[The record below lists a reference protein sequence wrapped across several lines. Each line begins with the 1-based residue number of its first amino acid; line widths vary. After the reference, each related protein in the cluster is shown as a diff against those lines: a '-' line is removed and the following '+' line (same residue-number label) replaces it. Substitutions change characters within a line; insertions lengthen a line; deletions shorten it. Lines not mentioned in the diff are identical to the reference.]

1 MILVRLSDVADIRAE
16 EELKTAVTHGAK
28 TNTYTRFHLHTIIF
42 YYKGPEQGGDNGM
55 GFFDETVRDKVF
67 EMFQTQ
73 CVSATLQAES
83 KDGAMDKIEKGV

>member
-42 YYKGPEQGGDNGM
+42 YYKGPEQGGDNGWAFLM
-55 GFFDETVRDKVF
+55 KRFAIRFLRCFKS
-67 EMFQTQ
+67 
-73 CVSATLQAES
+73 SALAPLSRTKLRNR
-83 KDGAMDKIEKGV
+83 